1 MEAMRKI
8 TLKLGNSLG
17 VRIAVA
23 LCLMAALVALAA
35 PPIQKT
41 FPTPEDAWKAL
52 MDATVRQDAPAM
64 KAIFGPDSEELVA
77 SGDPVADKIAQEKF
91 ITAVKEKTTL
101 LKEGTDKV
109 VAIVGNQEWPFPI
122 PIVKTGGAWHFDTA
136 VGKEEMVDRRIGKN
150 ELHAIAV
157 CRAYVE
163 AQEEYVKLHKEAHYA
178 QKLVSNEGA
187 RDGLYWNAKAGE
199 PESPFGP
206 HIAQAVKEGYP
217 KPVAG
222 EPTPYH
228 GYYFRI
234 LKAQGKSA
242 PGGARSYVKGEHM
255 TGGFALVAYPASY
268 GASGVMTFIVDKQ
281 GIVFEKDLGPKTE
294 EIASAMTEYDPDATW
309 EPVKD

>member
-1 MEAMRKI
+1 MRKTMPKPRNPFGACVI
-8 TLKLGNSLG
+8 M
-17 VRIAVA
+17 A
-23 LCLMAALVALAA
+23 LLLAAALVVLAA
-35 PPIQKT
+35 PPIQRT

-52 MDATVRQDAPAM
+52 LDATAKQDTPAM
-64 KAIFGPDSEELVA
+64 KAIFGPDSEELVT
-77 SGDPVADKIAQEKF
+77 SGDPVADKIAQEGF
-91 ITAVKEKTTL
+91 IAAVKEKTTL
-101 LKEGTDKV
+101 LKEGKDKV
-109 VAIVGNQEWPFPI
+109 VAIVGSQEWPFPI
-122 PIVKTGGAWHFDTA
+122 PIVKAGGAWHFDTA
-136 VGKEEMVDRRIGKN
+136 VGKEEIVDRRIGKN
-150 ELHAIAV
+150 ELYTIAA

-163 AQEEYVKLHKEAHYA
+163 AQEDYAKLHKEPHYA
-178 QKLVSNEGA
+178 QKLVSDEGT
-187 RDGLYWNAKAGE
+187 RNGLYWNAKAGE

-206 HIAQAVKEGYP
+206 HIAQAVKEGYG

-228 GYYFRI
+228 GYYFRV

-242 PGGARSYVKGEHM
+242 PGGARNYVKGEHM

-294 EIASAMTEYDPDATW
+294 EIAGAMTEYDPDTTW